1 MHLVTTVYLFQIRHY
16 AKFNDP
22 KKIEVGTNVLTQAEC
37 YDNLDRDYLNSTKT
51 RVYLSYCLCIP
62 LIVITI
68 LVVVVRTLKVPI
80 TTKLSNSLNHP
91 SVAGLVLTGIF
102 LHLFCL
108 AMDMAAVY
116 YMHLDIELK
125 DIPRNVDPHNSL
137 NFFATGIT
145 LGFNILISF
154 TLIVCSAYIHCK
166 HILGPRR
173 FFFRHVFQRV
183 LSPIFYVVFGEFD
196 QESFWKSTYKDEQ
209 ERSDDDNRQ
218 IRRHTVWVVCFML
231 LAPLFSLVSHIGY
244 IFAAWL
250 TEPSK
255 TTSVALIFLGI
266 TVFLFIVFRQCYIA
280 NEKVKVEKWFCNW
293 FLLCRPCWQV
303 LKCMCNCIC
312 LCLCMKTSKTFC
324 RSFRKKK
331 TPVNDLEEG
340 EDEEETKEGKVET
353 IDTILKENL
362 ESDHVFNTK
371 SFCVTFA
378 WDLPLVGSVAF
389 FLSAFYELP
398 IASYTLPLYL
408 LNAFQVFLVII
419 ALLITYKILNITEP
433 VIHVFLRYL
442 KKAYSERAQ
451 QLEVPEEGRVKMEG
465 EEVASAATLIG
476 ELVGVVIHELQKFP
490 TKKGGTENETQGKKA
505 CGAGGTQTQ
514 DQMQGKAHG
523 AGDTQT
529 QNQMRGKAHA
539 TGSMQMQEQTLG
551 KRAHDTGGPQMTTEV
566 ERHDSHV
573 RSAVSQASISDENTP
588 LITKKV

>member
-1 MHLVTTVYLFQIRHY
+1 MHLAIVYRFQIRHY

-125 DIPRNVDPHNSL
+125 DIPRNVNPRNSL

-145 LGFNILISF
+145 LGFNVLISF

-166 HILGPRR
+166 HIIGPRR
-173 FFFRHVFQRV
+173 FFFRHIFQRV

-196 QESFWKSTYKDEQ
+196 QESFWKCTYKDEQ

-231 LAPLFSLVSHIGY
+231 LAPLFSLISHIGY

-280 NEKVKVEKWFCNW
+280 NEKVEVEKWFCNW

-312 LCLCMKTSKTFC
+312 LCLCMKTLKT
-324 RSFRKKK
+324 FRKKK
-331 TPVNDLEEG
+331 TPVSLLEQNK
-340 EDEEETKEGKVET
+340 EETTEGKVKT

-378 WDLPLVGSVAF
+378 WGLPLVGSVAF

-408 LNAFQVFLVII
+408 LNAFQVFIVII
-419 ALLITYKILNITEP
+419 TLLITYKVLNITEP

-442 KKAYSERAQ
+442 KKAYSEHVQ
-451 QLEVPEEGRVKMEG
+451 QLDVPEEGRVKMEG

-476 ELVGVVIHELQKFP
+476 ELVGVVIHELQKSP

-505 CGAGGTQTQ
+505 YGAGGTQTQ
-514 DQMQGKAHG
+514 DQMQGKARG
-523 AGDTQT
+523 AGST
-529 QNQMRGKAHA
+529 
-539 TGSMQMQEQTLG
+539 QMQEQMLG
-551 KRAHDTGGPQMTTEV
+551 KKAHNTEMTTEV
-566 ERHDSHV
+566 ERHNSHV
-573 RSAVSQASISDENTP
+573 GPAVSQASIPDETTR
-588 LITKKV
+588 LIPKNSQESATYS